1 MGRRG
6 PLIKLYCD
14 NATNFVG
21 SARILQNV
29 ADSMDVQDECLR
41 EYAAAHRF
49 EFVFIPPRAP
59 NFGGLWEAA
68 VKSAKHLMVRAI
80 GNALLREDE
89 MQTVLVEFE
98 AELNS
103 RPLIADSSSP
113 NDGEVIT
120 PAHLLIGT
128 TLATLPPAS
137 GQPKIEGNLGLLKRW
152 QLVSA
157 IKQQF
162 WSNWSRDYLTS
173 LQERAKWTKEA
184 ANLQTG
190 AVVVLQEDNVPPQL
204 WVTGVVTETVPGA
217 DGKVRVAIVRTKTGI
232 FKRSIHRLAPLPL
245 D

>member
-21 SARILQNV
+21 SARILQNL

-59 NFGGLWEAA
+59 HFGGLWEAA

-89 MQTVLVEFE
+89 MQTVLVEVE
-98 AELNS
+98 AVLNS

-113 NDGEVIT
+113 NDGKVIT

-128 TLATLPPAS
+128 TLARLPPAS
-137 GQPKIEGNLGLLKRW
+137 GQPKIEGNLGLCHQTAVLERLVKRLPNESTRARHMDEGGS
-152 QLVSA
+152 QSA
-157 IKQQF
+157 DRR
-162 WSNWSRDYLTS
+162 SRGPARGQRATS
-173 LQERAKWTKEA
+173 
-184 ANLQTG
+184 
-190 AVVVLQEDNVPPQL
+190 
-204 WVTGVVTETVPGA
+204 TVGNRRR
-217 DGKVRVAIVRTKTGI
+217 DGNSA
-232 FKRSIHRLAPLPL
+232 RS
-245 D
+245 